1 MTLGYTCQALLET
14 CSSRRRETA
23 SLSSSMAVS
32 KSRPLWTLNSQIG
45 PPSRRTWAPTDSNR
59 TTRIRAPDPQPRQLT
74 TLTLP
79 SLRLPLRTN
88 ARAKPQSTRSTL
100 YPPAPASRPTI
111 SAWPPRQ
118 LSSNSSTSSQ
128 ASSSCRP
135 LRPACRR
142 IWRTSCSEVAQEGLQ
157 SPIITRLSRTQLTAS
172 RAGTMNRDR
181 R

>member
-1 MTLGYTCQALLET
+1 M
-14 CSSRRRETA
+14 R
-23 SLSSSMAVS
+23 VS
-32 KSRPLWTLNSQIG
+32 KSQPLWTLNSRIG

-59 TTRIRAPDPQPRQLT
+59 TTRVRALDPLPRQLT
-74 TLTLP
+74 TSTLP
-79 SLRLPLRTN
+79 SRRLPRRTS
-88 ARAKPQSTRSTL
+88 ARAKPQSTRLTL

-142 IWRTSCSEVAQEGLQ
+142 IWRTSCSEVAREGLRW
-157 SPIITRLSRTQLTAS
+157 PIITRLSRTQSTAS